1 MPFNSG
7 VFFKKNPTLLKV
19 TELSVLPKSFVLINF
34 NAKKRPGKECW
45 GSVTLKAVIVTLVGL
60 NFEGQLSYS
69 LLQSQQFSVT
79 CFPISPVEVL
89 GCAACSSMAVTLG
102 LAEVCC

>member
-1 MPFNSG
+1 M
-7 VFFKKNPTLLKV
+7 
-19 TELSVLPKSFVLINF
+19 
-34 NAKKRPGKECW
+34 
-45 GSVTLKAVIVTLVGL
+45 IVTALVGL

-69 LLQSQQFSVT
+69 FLQSQEFSVT
-79 CFPISPVEVL
+79 CLPISPIEVL